1 MRDQKSLKRVT
12 MIKKLPIALLALCTT
27 FAFAQTEER
36 RVCGTMEHLAKMIQ
50 ANPQLESQML
60 QYNAEIDEW
69 IAAHENERTS
79 TATITI
85 PIVFHI
91 LYNTAE
97 QNISDAEIESQL
109 EAMNKDFM
117 GTNPDASNIP
127 TAFKS
132 LMGTPGIQFCLAKR
146 TPTGAPTNGI
156 IHKSTKVTSFT
167 DDDVAKYS
175 AQGGDD
181 AWDTKKYFNI
191 WICNLAGT
199 LLGYG
204 EFPTGTATK
213 TYGYVGHYKY
223 TGTINSKAPFN
234 KGRTTTHEIGHCL
247 NLRHIWG
254 DASCGTDNVS
264 DTPTQET
271 SNSKCPSYPHVTCSN
286 GPNGDMFMN
295 YMDYVD
301 DACMVMF
308 SKGQTTRM
316 LASINKA
323 PYNALQTSDGCTPP
337 VNTGIISITT
347 DNNIGIF
354 PNPNDGIF
362 SVSFQMNEQ
371 IPHTLEIR
379 NVLGQIVYKDE
390 IITGTGNY
398 SKAIDIQKFGK
409 GTYTVLIL
417 NEHRVVANKIIVF

>member
-1 MRDQKSLKRVT
+1 
-12 MIKKLPIALLALCTT
+12 MIKKLQLAVFLLGSTILS
-27 FAFAQTEER
+27 AQTEPVR
-36 RVCGTMEHLAKMIQ
+36 KCGTMEHLATMLKE
-50 ANPQLESQML
+50 NPALESEMR

-69 IAAHENERTS
+69 IAAHQYERAS
-79 TATITI
+79 NATITI
-85 PIVFHI
+85 PVVFHI
-91 LYNTAE
+91 LYNTSA
-97 QNISDAEIESQL
+97 QNISDAEIESQVV
-109 EAMNKDFM
+109 AMNADFM
-117 GTNPDASNIP
+117 GTNADASKIP
-127 TAFKS
+127 SVFKS

-146 TPTGAPTNGI
+146 TPAGAPTNGI
-156 IHKSTKVTSFT
+156 IHKSTTKTSFT
-167 DDDVAKYS
+167 DNDAAKYS
-175 AQGGDD
+175 SQGGDD

-191 WICNLAGT
+191 WICNLSGD

-204 EFPTGTATK
+204 EFPTSTATK

-223 TGTINSKAPFN
+223 TGTLKSEYPFN

-254 DASCGTDNVS
+254 DADCGNDNVT
-264 DTPTQET
+264 DTPTQKT
-271 SNSKCPSYPHVTCSN
+271 SNSECPSFPHVTCGN

-295 YMDYVD
+295 YMDYVY

-337 VNTGIISITT
+337 VNTGIISITPV
-347 DNNIGIF
+347 NMISLY
-354 PNPNDGIF
+354 PNPSDGIF
-362 SVSFQMNEQ
+362 NISFVPNEQ
-371 IPHTLEIR
+371 VIHSLEIR
-379 NVLGQIVYKDE
+379 NVLGQVVFKDE
-390 IITGTGNY
+390 MGASTPNY

-417 NEHRVVANKIIVF
+417 NEHRVLASKMIVY